1 VNKGI
6 TLAVMLT
13 VAATAAPMAQEPA
26 PASSKVQ
33 VGPSVDVE
41 KRRGQIRMLE
51 GVFSQAVRNGASE
64 VAAKLR
70 KLEPAGMMMQFYLGT
85 PRARGFILE
94 GYGVFF
100 DIEIPALNQSVAW
113 SVLTI
118 QRDRQVLTALDALS
132 TALAS
137 MPAGPTRQQAQQAFQ
152 HVAQTVGP
160 PQRTDQSQPA
170 PGAVQAADAAPRATA
185 TIQLD
190 ALYDPLADY
199 TEAVKNAL
207 VDAMLD
213 HSLRIELGPEDWL
226 TVAARESEGPLPP
239 GGISDSMTIVLRVQ
253 GAELATYQADRTKR
267 DEIRAKVR
275 SAAKVF

>member
-1 VNKGI
+1 
-6 TLAVMLT
+6 MLT
-13 VAATAAPMAQEPA
+13 VAATGAAKGQEPTPA
-26 PASSKVQ
+26 PAPAKAQ
-33 VGPSVDVE
+33 QTPSVDAE

-51 GVFSQAVRNGASE
+51 GVFAQAVRNGASE

-100 DIEIPALNQSVAW
+100 DIEIPALNQSMVW

-132 TALAS
+132 AALS
-137 MPAGPTRQQAQQAFQ
+137 TMPAGPTRQQAQQAFQ
-152 HVAQTVGP
+152 QVAQTVGP
-160 PQRTDQSQPA
+160 PQRTEPSQPVQGAVTAANAA
-170 PGAVQAADAAPRATA
+170 PGVTTVALGTP
-185 TIQLD
+185 
-190 ALYDPLADY
+190 LYDPLADY

-213 HSLRIELGPEDWL
+213 HSLRVELGPEEWL

-239 GGISDSMTIVLRVQ
+239 GGISEAVTIVLRVQ
-253 GAELATYQADRTKR
+253 GTDLATYQADRTKR
-267 DEIRAKVR
+267 DEIRLKVR